1 MKNLKKVL
9 AFVVVFTMMF
19 SFAVSANSFPDVS
32 KDASYAEAVTVLSSL
47 NVMIGDE
54 KGNFNPD
61 KILTR
66 AEATALIMRVKGLAE
81 AADGAKGAT
90 AFSDVAADH
99 WASGSI
105 NLAYQSGVVKGMG
118 DGTFAPESEVL
129 YEQFVK
135 MLVAALGYEPQV
147 ETLGGYPTGY
157 LVVASQ
163 KNITKGATGS
173 AGTPVA
179 RSVAARLLYNA
190 LDVNMMKQTKFVKG
204 EEEYAEAEDKENY
217 TLLNKCLGFDKI
229 EGKIDSVNFAATTDE
244 DAQTTVT
251 FAKGFK
257 FNKLSKDDSADY
269 EATYNVGNT
278 DAANYE
284 KFYVVAYVGED
295 DATGKDTIYAIS
307 PKASKNNTLELD
319 YEDLVS
325 PLTKD
330 GSSYKLK
337 YDDNGTDKTV
347 TLDDASFYY
356 NGVEDAAKAISF
368 LTVGD
373 RPGHVTLVSSEGNT
387 KTFDSAFVIEYGVSY
402 VVKEIDSKY
411 NRITDLANEMTV
423 RFNKDDVTYNFIKN
437 GENVTFADIAVGD
450 VITLADSSDKKVETV
465 YIGGG
470 KVEGTVTEERP
481 SNNDNYFTIDGNE
494 YRVDKAS
501 GEEISVKDSGVF
513 YYNIDNRIVYKDATA
528 GKTGDYAFLYASD
541 IDSALGGTSVE
552 IQYLKADGTWEVS
565 KFASN
570 VTLKYGS
577 KSSSYK
583 ISDAVK
589 DDKVVVNDSAENVK
603 FTDYFNADGSFKAPQ
618 LVEISKNSSGLVNE
632 VAFASTSS
640 ADDKYFYVKS
650 ADGADY
656 TASSQKIGKYYVKND
671 TPVFV
676 VDEKATSNDK
686 YVMITTAAKALKDN
700 EDYAMVRAYDVDS
713 NNYPTALVISKE
725 NVGTEANSHIFVVS
739 AVSTGNNADNQK
751 VARIKGYTEGQF
763 VTFETSED
771 GVKIVDRDGK
781 VVEIKG
787 KDKDGKETITKLDNA
802 NYEAVAENINAGDT
816 VLMSL
821 DAAGAVDN
829 IKVLMAA
836 NNAKDLKTI
845 DAWTEES
852 DAEANAFGFAYKT
865 SSGSKIKLAY
875 NDGKGTYV
883 ADDDFIRLSGKD
895 SYIYKV
901 TFRGSK
907 DSIINVSS
915 FSEIETNNV
924 EKNATSNWVYVRG
937 YDGATIG
944 AVIYEN
950 TNDADLTVKEVK

>member
-81 AADGAKGAT
+81 AAEGAKGAT

-229 EGKIDSVNFAATTDE
+229 EGKIGSVNFAATTDE

-251 FAKGFK
+251 FDKGFK

-325 PLTKD
+325 LTKD

-356 NGVEDAAKAISF
+356 NGVEDATKAISF
-368 LTVGD
+368 LTAGD

-411 NRITDLANEMTV
+411 NRITDLANDNTV

-528 GKTGDYAFLYASD
+528 GKVGDYAFLYTSD
-541 IDSALGGTSVE
+541 TDVSLGSKSIEV
-552 IQYLKADGTWEVS
+552 QYLKADGTWEVS

-577 KSSSYK
+577 KNTSYK
-583 ISDAVK
+583 INDIVK
-589 DDKVVVNDSAENVK
+589 GDRDVQVNDAAEKVK
-603 FTDYFNADGSFKAPQ
+603 FSDYFDAKGALKAPQ

-656 TASSQKIGKYYVKND
+656 TASSQKIGKFYVKND

-686 YVMITTAAKALKDN
+686 YVMITTAAKALKDTQS
-700 EDYAMVRAYDVDS
+700 YATVSAYDVDS
-713 NNYPTALVISKE
+713 NNYPSALVISKE
-725 NVGTEANSHIFVVS
+725 NIGAEADSHIFVVS

-771 GVKIVDRDGK
+771 GVKIVDRA
-781 VVEIKG
+781 
-787 KDKDGKETITKLDNA
+787 DKELFASASYDT
-802 NYEAVAENINAGDT
+802 VASNINAGDT

-836 NNAKDLKTI
+836 DDAKDLKTF
-845 DAWTEES
+845 DAWTEDT

-883 ADDDFIRLSGKD
+883 AADDFIRLSGKD

-907 DSIINVSS
+907 DPIIKVSA

-924 EKNATSNWVYVRG
+924 EENATSNWVYVRG

-950 TNDADLTVKEVK
+950 TNDADLTVKDVK

>member
-251 FAKGFK
+251 FAAGFK
-257 FNKLSKDDSADY
+257 YNKLSKDDSADY
-269 EATYNVGNT
+269 EKTYNVGNT

-325 PLTKD
+325 LTKD

-368 LTVGD
+368 LTAGD

-411 NRITDLANEMTV
+411 NRITDLANDNTV

-481 SNNDNYFTIDGNE
+481 SNGDNYFTIDGNE
-494 YRVDKAS
+494 YRVDKTS
-501 GEEISVKDSGVF
+501 GEEVSVKDSGVF

-528 GKTGDYAFLYASD
+528 GKVGDYAFLYTSD
-541 IDSALGGTSVE
+541 TDVTLGSKSIEV
-552 IQYLKADGTWEVS
+552 QYLKADGTWEVS
-565 KFASN
+565 NLASN

-577 KSSSYK
+577 KNTSYK
-583 ISDAVK
+583 INDIVK
-589 DDKVVVNDSAENVK
+589 GDRDVQVNDAAEKVK
-603 FTDYFNADGSFKAPQ
+603 FSDYFDAKGALKAPQ
-618 LVEISKNSSGLVNE
+618 LVELSKNSSGLINE
-632 VAFASTSS
+632 IAFASTSS

-676 VDEKATSNDK
+676 VDSSATSNDK
-686 YVMITTAAKALKDN
+686 YVMITTAAKALKDTQS
-700 EDYAMVRAYDVDS
+700 YATVRAYDVDS
-713 NNYPTALVISKE
+713 NNYPSALVISKE
-725 NVGTEANSHIFVVS
+725 NIGAEADSHIFVVS

-771 GVKIVDRDGK
+771 GVKIVDRA
-781 VVEIKG
+781 
-787 KDKDGKETITKLDNA
+787 DKELFASASYDT
-802 NYEAVAENINAGDT
+802 VASNINAGDT

-836 NNAKDLKTI
+836 DDAKDLKTF
-845 DAWTEES
+845 DAWTEDT

-883 ADDDFIRLSGKD
+883 AADDFIRLSGKD

-907 DSIINVSS
+907 DPIIKVSA

-924 EKNATSNWVYVRG
+924 EENATSNWVYVRG

-950 TNDADLTVKEVK
+950 TNDADLTVKDVK

>member
-163 KNITKGATGS
+163 KNITKGATGA

-251 FAKGFK
+251 FAAGFK
-257 FNKLSKDDSADY
+257 YNKLSKDDSADY
-269 EATYNVGNT
+269 EKTYNVGNT

-325 PLTKD
+325 LTKD

-356 NGVEDAAKAISF
+356 NGVEDATKAISF
-368 LTVGD
+368 LTAGD

-725 NVGTEANSHIFVVS
+725 NVGTEADSHIFVVS

-781 VVEIKG
+781 VVEK
-787 KDKDGKETITKLDNA
+787 KVVKDGKEIITKLENA

-821 DAAGAVDN
+821 DAAGTVDN

-836 NNAKDLKTI
+836 NNAKDLKTF

-907 DSIINVSS
+907 DPIINVSS

-924 EKNATSNWVYVRG
+924 EENATSNWVYVRG

>member
-325 PLTKD
+325 LTKD

-347 TLDDASFYY
+347 TLEEADFYY
-356 NGVEDAAKAISF
+356 NGVADSNGKAVAFISA
-368 LTVGD
+368 GN

-387 KTFDSAFVIEYGVSY
+387 KTFDSAFVIEYGASY

-411 NRITDLANEMTV
+411 NRITDLANENTV

-450 VITLADSSDKKVETV
+450 VITLADSYDKKVETV

-481 SNNDNYFTIDGNE
+481 SNGDNYFTIDGNE
-494 YRVDKAS
+494 YRVDQNS

-589 DDKVVVNDSAENVK
+589 DDKVIVNDSAENVK

-725 NVGTEANSHIFVVS
+725 NVGTEADSHIFVVS

-781 VVEIKG
+781 VVEK
-787 KDKDGKETITKLDNA
+787 KVVKDGKEIITKLENA

-836 NNAKDLKTI
+836 NNAKDLKTF

-907 DSIINVSS
+907 DPIINVSS

-924 EKNATSNWVYVRG
+924 EENATSNWVYVRG

-950 TNDADLTVKEVK
+950 TNDADLTVKDVK

>member
-229 EGKIDSVNFAATTDE
+229 EGKIGSVNFAATTDE

-319 YEDLVS
+319 YEDLVNFDS
-325 PLTKD
+325 KT
-330 GSSYKLK
+330 GKLK

-347 TLDDASFYY
+347 TLEDASYYY
-356 NGVEDAAKAISF
+356 NGVEDDKAKSF
-368 LTVGD
+368 LTPPYD

-411 NRITDLANEMTV
+411 NRITDLANDNTV

-528 GKTGDYAFLYASD
+528 GKVGDYAFLYTSD
-541 IDSALGGTSVE
+541 TDVSLGSKSIEV
-552 IQYLKADGTWEVS
+552 QYLKADGTWEVS

-577 KSSSYK
+577 KNTSYK
-583 ISDAVK
+583 INDIVK
-589 DDKVVVNDSAENVK
+589 GDRDVQVNDAAEKVK
-603 FTDYFNADGSFKAPQ
+603 FSDYFDAKGALKAPQ

-656 TASSQKIGKYYVKND
+656 TASSQKIGKFYVKND

-676 VDEKATSNDK
+676 VDEKATSN
-686 YVMITTAAKALKDN
+686 VMITTAAKALKDTQS
-700 EDYAMVRAYDVDS
+700 YATVSAYDVDS
-713 NNYPTALVISKE
+713 NNYPSALVISKE
-725 NVGTEANSHIFVVS
+725 NIGAEADSHIFVVS
-739 AVSTGNNADNQK
+739 AVSTSNNADNQK

-771 GVKIVDRDGK
+771 GVTIVDRA
-781 VVEIKG
+781 
-787 KDKDGKETITKLDNA
+787 DKELFASASYDT
-802 NYEAVAENINAGDT
+802 VASNINAGDT

-836 NNAKDLKTI
+836 DDAKDLKTF
-845 DAWTEES
+845 DEWREDTDE
-852 DAEANAFGFAYKT
+852 EANAFGFAYKT

-875 NDGKGTYV
+875 KDNSTGTYV
-883 ADDDFIRLSGKD
+883 AADDFIRLSGKD

-907 DSIINVSS
+907 DPIINVSS

-924 EKNATSNWVYVRG
+924 EKGATSNWVYVRG

-950 TNDADLTVKEVK
+950 TNNADLTVK

>member
-81 AADGAKGAT
+81 AAEGAKGAT

-163 KNITKGATGS
+163 KNITKGATGA

-251 FAKGFK
+251 FAAGFK
-257 FNKLSKDDSADY
+257 YNKLSKDDSADY
-269 EATYNVGNT
+269 EKTYNVGKT

-325 PLTKD
+325 LTKD

-356 NGVEDAAKAISF
+356 NGVEDATKAISF
-368 LTVGD
+368 LTAGD

-501 GEEISVKDSGVF
+501 GEEVSVKDSGVF

-528 GKTGDYAFLYASD
+528 GKVGDYAFLYTSD
-541 IDSALGGTSVE
+541 TDVTLGSKSIE

-577 KSSSYK
+577 KNTSYK
-583 ISDAVK
+583 INDIVK
-589 DDKVVVNDSAENVK
+589 GDRDVQVNDAAEKVK
-603 FTDYFNADGSFKAPQ
+603 FSDYFDAKGALKAPQ

-656 TASSQKIGKYYVKND
+656 TASSQKIGKFYVKND

-686 YVMITTAAKALKDN
+686 YVMITTAAKALKDTQL
-700 EDYAMVRAYDVDS
+700 YATVRAYDVDS
-713 NNYPTALVISKE
+713 NNYPSALVISKE
-725 NVGTEANSHIFVVS
+725 NIGAEADSHIFVVS

-771 GVKIVDRDGK
+771 GVEIVDRA
-781 VVEIKG
+781 
-787 KDKDGKETITKLDNA
+787 DKELFASASYDT
-802 NYEAVAENINAGDT
+802 VASNINAGDT

-836 NNAKDLKTI
+836 DDAKDLKTF
-845 DAWTEES
+845 DAWTEDT

-883 ADDDFIRLSGKD
+883 AADDFIRLSGKD

-907 DSIINVSS
+907 DPIIKVSA

-924 EKNATSNWVYVRG
+924 EENATSNWVYVRG

>member
-229 EGKIDSVNFAATTDE
+229 EGKIGSVNFAATTDE

-251 FAKGFK
+251 FDKGFK

-325 PLTKD
+325 LTKD

-356 NGVEDAAKAISF
+356 NGVEDATKAISF
-368 LTVGD
+368 LTAGD

-411 NRITDLANEMTV
+411 NRITDLANDNTV

-528 GKTGDYAFLYASD
+528 GKVGDYAFLYTSD
-541 IDSALGGTSVE
+541 TDVSLGSKSIEV
-552 IQYLKADGTWEVS
+552 QYLKADGTWEVS

-577 KSSSYK
+577 KNTSYK
-583 ISDAVK
+583 INDIVK
-589 DDKVVVNDSAENVK
+589 GDRDVQVNDAAEKVK
-603 FTDYFNADGSFKAPQ
+603 FSDYFDAKGALKAPQ

-656 TASSQKIGKYYVKND
+656 TASSQKIGKFYVKND

-686 YVMITTAAKALKDN
+686 YVMITTAAKALKDTQS
-700 EDYAMVRAYDVDS
+700 YATVSAYDVDS
-713 NNYPTALVISKE
+713 NNYPSALVISKE
-725 NVGTEANSHIFVVS
+725 NIGAEADSHIFVVS

-771 GVKIVDRDGK
+771 GVTIVDRA
-781 VVEIKG
+781 
-787 KDKDGKETITKLDNA
+787 DKELFASASYDT
-802 NYEAVAENINAGDT
+802 VASNINAGDT

-836 NNAKDLKTI
+836 DDAKDLKTF
-845 DAWTEES
+845 DAWTEDT

-883 ADDDFIRLSGKD
+883 AADDFIRLSGKD

-907 DSIINVSS
+907 DPIIKVSA

-924 EKNATSNWVYVRG
+924 EENATSNWVYVRG

-950 TNDADLTVKEVK
+950 TNDADLTVKDVK

>member
-1 MKNLKKVL
+1 M
-9 AFVVVFTMMF
+9 
-19 SFAVSANSFPDVS
+19 
-32 KDASYAEAVTVLSSL
+32 
-47 NVMIGDE
+47 
-54 KGNFNPD
+54 
-61 KILTR
+61 
-66 AEATALIMRVKGLAE
+66 
-81 AADGAKGAT
+81 
-90 AFSDVAADH
+90 
-99 WASGSI
+99 
-105 NLAYQSGVVKGMG
+105 
-118 DGTFAPESEVL
+118 
-129 YEQFVK
+129 
-135 MLVAALGYEPQV
+135 
-147 ETLGGYPTGY
+147 
-157 LVVASQ
+157 
-163 KNITKGATGS
+163 
-173 AGTPVA
+173 
-179 RSVAARLLYNA
+179 
-190 LDVNMMKQTKFVKG
+190 
-204 EEEYAEAEDKENY
+204 
-217 TLLNKCLGFDKI
+217 
-229 EGKIDSVNFAATTDE
+229 
-244 DAQTTVT
+244 
-251 FAKGFK
+251 
-257 FNKLSKDDSADY
+257 
-269 EATYNVGNT
+269 
-278 DAANYE
+278 
-284 KFYVVAYVGED
+284 
-295 DATGKDTIYAIS
+295 
-307 PKASKNNTLELD
+307 
-319 YEDLVS
+319 
-325 PLTKD
+325 
-330 GSSYKLK
+330 
-337 YDDNGTDKTV
+337 
-347 TLDDASFYY
+347 
-356 NGVEDAAKAISF
+356 EDAAKAISF
-368 LTVGD
+368 LTAGD

-501 GEEISVKDSGVF
+501 GEEVSVKDSGVF

-528 GKTGDYAFLYASD
+528 GKVGDYAFLYTSD
-541 IDSALGGTSVE
+541 TDVTLGSKSIE

-577 KSSSYK
+577 KNTSYK
-583 ISDAVK
+583 INDIVK
-589 DDKVVVNDSAENVK
+589 GDRDVQVNDAAEKVK
-603 FTDYFNADGSFKAPQ
+603 FSDYFDAKGALKAPQ

-656 TASSQKIGKYYVKND
+656 TASSQKIGKFYVKND

-686 YVMITTAAKALKDN
+686 YVMITTAAKALKDTQL
-700 EDYAMVRAYDVDS
+700 YATVRAYDVDS
-713 NNYPTALVISKE
+713 NNYPSALVISKE
-725 NVGTEANSHIFVVS
+725 NIGAEADSHIFVVS

-771 GVKIVDRDGK
+771 GVEIVDRA
-781 VVEIKG
+781 
-787 KDKDGKETITKLDNA
+787 DKELFASASYDT
-802 NYEAVAENINAGDT
+802 VASNINAGDT

-836 NNAKDLKTI
+836 DDAKDLKTF
-845 DAWTEES
+845 DAWTEDT

-883 ADDDFIRLSGKD
+883 AADDFIRLSGKD

-907 DSIINVSS
+907 DPIIKVSA

-924 EKNATSNWVYVRG
+924 EENATSNWVYVRG

>member
-251 FAKGFK
+251 FAAGFK
-257 FNKLSKDDSADY
+257 YNKLSKDDSADY
-269 EATYNVGNT
+269 EKTYNVGKT

-325 PLTKD
+325 LTKD

-356 NGVEDAAKAISF
+356 NGVEDATKAISF
-368 LTVGD
+368 LTAGD

-411 NRITDLANEMTV
+411 NRITDLANDNTV

-494 YRVDKAS
+494 YRVDKTS
-501 GEEISVKDSGVF
+501 GEEVSVKDSGVF

-528 GKTGDYAFLYASD
+528 GKVGDYAFLYTSD
-541 IDSALGGTSVE
+541 TDVTLGSKSIEV
-552 IQYLKADGTWEVS
+552 QYLKADGTWEVS

-577 KSSSYK
+577 KNTSYK
-583 ISDAVK
+583 INDIVK
-589 DDKVVVNDSAENVK
+589 GDRDVQVNDAAEKVK
-603 FTDYFNADGSFKAPQ
+603 FSDYFDAKGALKAPQ

-656 TASSQKIGKYYVKND
+656 TASSQKIGKFYVKND

-686 YVMITTAAKALKDN
+686 YVMITTAAKALKDTQS
-700 EDYAMVRAYDVDS
+700 YATVRAYDVDS
-713 NNYPTALVISKE
+713 NNYPSALVISKE
-725 NVGTEANSHIFVVS
+725 NIGAEADSHIFVVS

-771 GVKIVDRDGK
+771 GVMIVDRA
-781 VVEIKG
+781 
-787 KDKDGKETITKLDNA
+787 DKELFASASYDT
-802 NYEAVAENINAGDT
+802 VASNINAGDT

-836 NNAKDLKTI
+836 DDAKDLKTF
-845 DAWTEES
+845 DAWTEDT

-883 ADDDFIRLSGKD
+883 AADDFIRLSGKD

-907 DSIINVSS
+907 DPIIKVSA

-924 EKNATSNWVYVRG
+924 EENATSNWVYVRG

>member
-251 FAKGFK
+251 FAAGFK
-257 FNKLSKDDSADY
+257 YNKLSKDDSADY
-269 EATYNVGNT
+269 EKTYNVGKT

-325 PLTKD
+325 LTKD

-356 NGVEDAAKAISF
+356 NGVEDATKAISF
-368 LTVGD
+368 LTAGD

-411 NRITDLANEMTV
+411 NRITDLANDNTV

-494 YRVDKAS
+494 YRVDKTS
-501 GEEISVKDSGVF
+501 GEEVSVKDSGVF

-528 GKTGDYAFLYASD
+528 GKVGDYAFLYTSD
-541 IDSALGGTSVE
+541 TDVTLGSKSIEV
-552 IQYLKADGTWEVS
+552 QYLKADGTWEVS
-565 KFASN
+565 NLASN

-577 KSSSYK
+577 KNTSYK
-583 ISDAVK
+583 INDIVK
-589 DDKVVVNDSAENVK
+589 GDRDVQVNDAAEKVK
-603 FTDYFNADGSFKAPQ
+603 FSDYFDAKGALKAPQ
-618 LVEISKNSSGLVNE
+618 LVELSKNSSGLINE
-632 VAFASTSS
+632 IAFASTSS

-676 VDEKATSNDK
+676 VDSSATSNDK
-686 YVMITTAAKALKDN
+686 YVMITTAAKALKDTQS
-700 EDYAMVRAYDVDS
+700 YATVRAYDVDS
-713 NNYPTALVISKE
+713 NNYPSALVISKE
-725 NVGTEANSHIFVVS
+725 NIGAEADSHIFVVS

-771 GVKIVDRDGK
+771 GVKIVDRA
-781 VVEIKG
+781 
-787 KDKDGKETITKLDNA
+787 DKELFASASYDT
-802 NYEAVAENINAGDT
+802 VASNINAGDT

-836 NNAKDLKTI
+836 DDAKDLKTF
-845 DAWTEES
+845 DAWTEDT

-883 ADDDFIRLSGKD
+883 AADDFIRLSGKD

-907 DSIINVSS
+907 DPIIKVSA

-924 EKNATSNWVYVRG
+924 EENATSNWVYVRG
-937 YDGATIG
+937 YDGATVG

>member
-325 PLTKD
+325 LTKD

-347 TLDDASFYY
+347 TLEEADFYY
-356 NGVEDAAKAISF
+356 NGVADSNGKAVAFISA
-368 LTVGD
+368 GN

-387 KTFDSAFVIEYGVSY
+387 KTFDSAFVIEYGASY

-411 NRITDLANEMTV
+411 NRITDLANENTV

-450 VITLADSSDKKVETV
+450 VITLADSYDKKVETV

-481 SNNDNYFTIDGNE
+481 SNGDNYFTIDGNE
-494 YRVDKAS
+494 YRVDQNS

-725 NVGTEANSHIFVVS
+725 NVGTEADSHIFVVS

-781 VVEIKG
+781 VVEK
-787 KDKDGKETITKLDNA
+787 KVVKDGKEIITKLENA

-836 NNAKDLKTI
+836 NNAKDLKTF

-907 DSIINVSS
+907 DPIINVSS

-924 EKNATSNWVYVRG
+924 EENATSNWVYVRG

-950 TNDADLTVKEVK
+950 TNDADLTVKDVK

>member
-105 NLAYQSGVVKGMG
+105 NLAYQSGVVAGMG

-163 KNITKGATGS
+163 KNITKGATGA

-229 EGKIDSVNFAATTDE
+229 EGKIESVNFAATTDE

-251 FAKGFK
+251 FADGFK

-269 EATYNVGNT
+269 EKTYNVGDT
-278 DAANYE
+278 DAASYE

-325 PLTKD
+325 FDEAT
-330 GSSYKLK
+330 GKLK

-347 TLDDASFYY
+347 TLDDASYYY
-356 NGVEDAAKAISF
+356 NGVEDEANAVKFIKDG
-368 LTVGD
+368 TK
-373 RPGHVTLVSSEGNT
+373 PGHITLVSSEGNT

-402 VVKEIDSKY
+402 VVKEVDSKY
-411 NRITDLANEMTV
+411 DRITDLANEMTV
-423 RFNKDDVTYNFIKN
+423 RFNKDDVTYNFIKD

-450 VITLADSSDKKVETV
+450 VITIAKSSDGKIENV

-481 SNNDNYFTIDGNE
+481 NNDDNYFTIDGNE
-494 YRVDKAS
+494 YRVDKNS
-501 GEEISVKDSGVF
+501 GETVKVKDSGVF
-513 YYNIDNRIVYKDATA
+513 YYNVDNRIVYKDATA
-528 GKTGDYAFLYASD
+528 GKTGDYAFIYKSD
-541 IDSALGGTSVE
+541 IDDSLGGTSIEV
-552 IQYLKADGTWEVS
+552 QYLKADGTWEVS
-565 KFASN
+565 KLASN
-570 VTLKYGS
+570 VTIKQGS
-577 KSSSYK
+577 NSTSYK
-583 ISDAVK
+583 VNKLDK
-589 DDKVVVNDSAENVK
+589 DGNIDITYDGKEEVRFDKFFSK
-603 FTDYFNADGSFKAPQ
+603 DGKIIAPQ
-618 LVEISKNSSGLVNE
+618 LVELSKNSSGLINE
-632 VAFASTSS
+632 IAFAGS
-640 ADDKYFYVKS
+640 DDKYFYSKS
-650 ADGADY
+650 ADGSTFNA
-656 TASSQKIGKYYVKND
+656 TNNKIGKYYVND
-671 TPVFV
+671 DTLVFV
-676 VDEKATSNDK
+676 VDSSADSNDK
-686 YVMITTAAKALKDN
+686 YVKISTAAKALKD
-700 EDYAMVRAYDVDS
+700 DQTYATVTAFDMDN
-713 NNYPTALVISKE
+713 NNYPTALVVSKE
-725 NVGTEANSHIFVVS
+725 NVGADANTHIFVVS
-739 AVSTGNNADNQK
+739 AVSTTNNADNQK
-751 VARIKGYTEGQF
+751 VARIKGYTEGQL
-763 VTFETSED
+763 VTLETSED
-771 GVKIVDRDGK
+771 GVNIVDRAGDAVANG
-781 VVEIKG
+781 
-787 KDKDGKETITKLDNA
+787 A
-802 NYEAVAENINAGDT
+802 NYETVSKALNAGDT
-816 VLMSL
+816 IIVGL
-821 DAAGAVDN
+821 DSSGAVEDV
-829 IKVLMAA
+829 KVLMTAA
-836 NNAKDLKTI
+836 EAKATSSFDN
-845 DAWTEES
+845 WTDEIEEP
-852 DAEANAFGFAYKT
+852 DTEANAFGFAYKT
-865 SSGSKIKLAY
+865 SSGSRIKLAY
-875 NDGKGTYV
+875 KEGSDMV
-883 ADDDFIRLSGKD
+883 AADEFIKVGGNN

-901 TFRGSK
+901 TFRGTK
-907 DSIINVSS
+907 DPIIKVSS
-915 FSEIETNNV
+915 FSEIDANV
-924 EKNATSNWVYVRG
+924 TEKDATSNWIYARG
-937 YDGATIG
+937 YDGETIG
-944 AVIYEN
+944 AVIYEI
-950 TNDADLTVKEVK
+950 TNGEAFDVTEIK

>member
-163 KNITKGATGS
+163 KNITKGATGA

-251 FAKGFK
+251 FAAGFK
-257 FNKLSKDDSADY
+257 YNKLSKDDSADY
-269 EATYNVGNT
+269 EKTYNVGNT

-325 PLTKD
+325 LTKD

-356 NGVEDAAKAISF
+356 NGVEDATKAISF
-368 LTVGD
+368 LTAGD

-387 KTFDSAFVIEYGVSY
+387 KTFDSAFVIEYGLSY

-501 GEEISVKDSGVF
+501 GEEVSVKDSGVF

-528 GKTGDYAFLYASD
+528 GKVGDYAFLYTSD
-541 IDSALGGTSVE
+541 TDVTLGSKSIEV
-552 IQYLKADGTWEVS
+552 QYLKADGTWEVS

-577 KSSSYK
+577 KNTSYK
-583 ISDAVK
+583 INDIVK
-589 DDKVVVNDSAENVK
+589 GDRDVQVNDAAEKVK
-603 FTDYFNADGSFKAPQ
+603 FSDYFDAKGALKAPQ

-656 TASSQKIGKYYVKND
+656 TASSQKIGKFYVKND

-686 YVMITTAAKALKDN
+686 YVMITTAAKALKDTQS
-700 EDYAMVRAYDVDS
+700 YATVSAYDVDS
-713 NNYPTALVISKE
+713 NNYPSALVISKE
-725 NVGTEANSHIFVVS
+725 NIGAEADSHIFVVS

-771 GVKIVDRDGK
+771 GVKIVDRA
-781 VVEIKG
+781 
-787 KDKDGKETITKLDNA
+787 DKELFASASYDT
-802 NYEAVAENINAGDT
+802 VASNINAGDT

-836 NNAKDLKTI
+836 DDAKDLKTF
-845 DAWTEES
+845 DAWTEDT

-883 ADDDFIRLSGKD
+883 AADDFIRLSGKD

-907 DSIINVSS
+907 DPIIKVSA

-924 EKNATSNWVYVRG
+924 EENATSNWVYVRG

-950 TNDADLTVKEVK
+950 TNDADLTVKDVK

>member
-61 KILTR
+61 KIMTR
-66 AEATALIMRVKGLAE
+66 AEATALIIRVKGLAE

-99 WASGSI
+99 WAFGSI

-118 DGTFAPESEVL
+118 DGTFAPDSEVL

-325 PLTKD
+325 LTKD

-368 LTVGD
+368 LTAGD

-836 NNAKDLKTI
+836 NNAKDLKTF

-907 DSIINVSS
+907 DPIINVSS

-924 EKNATSNWVYVRG
+924 EENATSNWVYVRG

>member
-66 AEATALIMRVKGLAE
+66 AEATALIMRVKGLAS

-105 NLAYQSGVVKGMG
+105 NLAYQSGVVVGMG

-147 ETLGGYPTGY
+147 STLGGYPTGY
-157 LVVASQ
+157 LVIASQ

-179 RSVAARLLYNA
+179 RSIAARLLYNA

-204 EEEYAEAEDKENY
+204 EEEYEEAKDSENY
-217 TLLNKCLGFDKI
+217 TLLNKCLRFDKI

-251 FAKGFK
+251 FAPGFK
-257 FNKLSKDDSADY
+257 FNKLSKDESADY
-269 EATYNVGNT
+269 EKTYNVGNT

-295 DATGKDTIYAIS
+295 EVTGKDTIYAIS

-325 PLTKD
+325 FVKD
-330 GSSYKLK
+330 GSAYKLK

-356 NGVEDAAKAISF
+356 NGVEDATKAISF
-368 LTVGD
+368 LTAGD

-387 KTFDSAFVIEYGVSY
+387 KTFDSAFVIEYGLSY

-481 SNNDNYFTIDGNE
+481 SNGDNYYTIDGNE
-494 YRVDKAS
+494 YRVDKNS
-501 GEEISVKDSGVF
+501 GEDISVKDSGVF

-528 GKTGDYAFLYASD
+528 GKVGDYAFLYASD
-541 IDSALGGTSVE
+541 IDDSLGGTSVE
-552 IQYLKADGTWEVS
+552 LQYMKADGTWEVS

-570 VTLKYGS
+570 VTFKYGN

-583 ISDAVK
+583 INKLDSSGKLDINDAT
-589 DDKVVVNDSAENVK
+589 ENVK
-603 FTDYFNADGSFKAPQ
+603 FTDYFGLDGKVKAPQ
-618 LVEISKNSSGLVNE
+618 LVELSKNSSGLINE
-632 VAFASTSS
+632 IAFASTSS
-640 ADDKYFYVKS
+640 ADDKYFYVRS
-650 ADGADY
+650 ADGSDY
-656 TASSQKIGKYYVKND
+656 TASSQKIGKFYVNND

-676 VDEKATSNDK
+676 VDSSATSNDK
-686 YVMITTAAKALKDN
+686 YVMITTAAKALKDTQS
-700 EDYAMVRAYDVDS
+700 YAMVRAYDVDS
-713 NNYPTALVISKE
+713 NNYPSALVISKE
-725 NVGTEANSHIFVVS
+725 NIGAEADSHIFVVS

-763 VTFETSED
+763 VSFETSED
-771 GVKIVDRDGK
+771 GVKIVDRA
-781 VVEIKG
+781 
-787 KDKDGKETITKLDNA
+787 DKELFASASYDT
-802 NYEAVAENINAGDT
+802 VASNINAGDT

-836 NNAKDLKTI
+836 DDAKKLNTF
-845 DAWTEES
+845 DAWTE
-852 DAEANAFGFAYKT
+852 DADEEANAFGFAYKT

-875 NDGKGTYV
+875 NDGSGTYV
-883 ADDDFIRLSGKD
+883 AAEDFIRLGGNST
-895 SYIYKV
+895 YMYKV

-907 DSIINVSS
+907 DPIINVSS

-924 EKNATSNWVYVRG
+924 EENATSNWVYVRG
-937 YDGATIG
+937 YDGSTVG
-944 AVIYEN
+944 AVIYES
-950 TNDADLTVKEVK
+950 TNDAELTVK

>member
-81 AADGAKGAT
+81 AANGAKGAT
-90 AFSDVAADH
+90 AVSDVAADH

-251 FAKGFK
+251 FAAGFK
-257 FNKLSKDDSADY
+257 YNKLSKDDSADY
-269 EATYNVGNT
+269 EKTYNVGNT

-325 PLTKD
+325 LTKD

-356 NGVEDAAKAISF
+356 NGVEDATKAISF
-368 LTVGD
+368 LTAGD

-501 GEEISVKDSGVF
+501 GEEVSVKDSGVF

-528 GKTGDYAFLYASD
+528 GKVGDYAFLYTSD
-541 IDSALGGTSVE
+541 TDVTLGSKSIEV
-552 IQYLKADGTWEVS
+552 QYLKADGTWEVS

-577 KSSSYK
+577 KNTSYK
-583 ISDAVK
+583 INDIVK
-589 DDKVVVNDSAENVK
+589 GDRDVQVNDAAEKVK
-603 FTDYFNADGSFKAPQ
+603 FSDYFDAKGALKAPQ

-656 TASSQKIGKYYVKND
+656 TASSQKIGKFYVKND

-686 YVMITTAAKALKDN
+686 YVMITTAAKALKDTQS
-700 EDYAMVRAYDVDS
+700 YATVSAYDVDS
-713 NNYPTALVISKE
+713 NNYPSALVISKE
-725 NVGTEANSHIFVVS
+725 NIGAEADSHIFVVS

-771 GVKIVDRDGK
+771 GVKIVDRA
-781 VVEIKG
+781 
-787 KDKDGKETITKLDNA
+787 DKELFASASYDT
-802 NYEAVAENINAGDT
+802 VASNINAGDT

-836 NNAKDLKTI
+836 DDAKDLKTF
-845 DAWTEES
+845 DAWTEDT

-883 ADDDFIRLSGKD
+883 AADDFIRLSGKD

-907 DSIINVSS
+907 DPIIKVSA

-924 EKNATSNWVYVRG
+924 EENATSNWVYVRG

-950 TNDADLTVKEVK
+950 TNDADLTVKDVK

>member
-81 AADGAKGAT
+81 AAEGAKGAT

-251 FAKGFK
+251 FAAGFK
-257 FNKLSKDDSADY
+257 YNKLSKDDSADY
-269 EATYNVGNT
+269 EKTYNVGNT

-325 PLTKD
+325 LTKD

-356 NGVEDAAKAISF
+356 NGVEDATKAISF
-368 LTVGD
+368 LTAGD

-501 GEEISVKDSGVF
+501 GEEVSVKDSGVF

-528 GKTGDYAFLYASD
+528 GKVGDYAFLYTSD
-541 IDSALGGTSVE
+541 TDVTLGSKSIE

-577 KSSSYK
+577 KNTSYK
-583 ISDAVK
+583 INDIVK
-589 DDKVVVNDSAENVK
+589 GDRDVQVNDAAEKVK
-603 FTDYFNADGSFKAPQ
+603 FSDYFDAKGALKAPQ

-656 TASSQKIGKYYVKND
+656 TASSQKIGKFYVKND

-686 YVMITTAAKALKDN
+686 YVMITTAAKALKDTQS
-700 EDYAMVRAYDVDS
+700 YATVSAYDVDS
-713 NNYPTALVISKE
+713 NNYPSALVISKE
-725 NVGTEANSHIFVVS
+725 NIGAEADSHIFVVS

-771 GVKIVDRDGK
+771 GVKIVDRA
-781 VVEIKG
+781 
-787 KDKDGKETITKLDNA
+787 DKELFASASYDT
-802 NYEAVAENINAGDT
+802 VASNINAGDT

-836 NNAKDLKTI
+836 DDAKDLKTF
-845 DAWTEES
+845 DAWTEDT

-883 ADDDFIRLSGKD
+883 AADDFIRLSGKD

-907 DSIINVSS
+907 DPIIKVSA

-924 EKNATSNWVYVRG
+924 EENATSNWVYVRG

-950 TNDADLTVKEVK
+950 TNDADLTVKDVK

>member
-1 MKNLKKVL
+1 M
-9 AFVVVFTMMF
+9 
-19 SFAVSANSFPDVS
+19 
-32 KDASYAEAVTVLSSL
+32 
-47 NVMIGDE
+47 
-54 KGNFNPD
+54 
-61 KILTR
+61 
-66 AEATALIMRVKGLAE
+66 
-81 AADGAKGAT
+81 
-90 AFSDVAADH
+90 
-99 WASGSI
+99 
-105 NLAYQSGVVKGMG
+105 
-118 DGTFAPESEVL
+118 
-129 YEQFVK
+129 
-135 MLVAALGYEPQV
+135 
-147 ETLGGYPTGY
+147 
-157 LVVASQ
+157 
-163 KNITKGATGS
+163 
-173 AGTPVA
+173 
-179 RSVAARLLYNA
+179 
-190 LDVNMMKQTKFVKG
+190 
-204 EEEYAEAEDKENY
+204 
-217 TLLNKCLGFDKI
+217 
-229 EGKIDSVNFAATTDE
+229 
-244 DAQTTVT
+244 
-251 FAKGFK
+251 
-257 FNKLSKDDSADY
+257 
-269 EATYNVGNT
+269 
-278 DAANYE
+278 
-284 KFYVVAYVGED
+284 ED
-295 DATGKDTIYAIS
+295 DT
-307 PKASKNNTLELD
+307 
-319 YEDLVS
+319 
-325 PLTKD
+325 
-330 GSSYKLK
+330 
-337 YDDNGTDKTV
+337 
-347 TLDDASFYY
+347 
-356 NGVEDAAKAISF
+356 KAISF
-368 LTVGD
+368 LTAGD

-494 YRVDKAS
+494 YRVDKNS

-528 GKTGDYAFLYASD
+528 GKVGDYAFLYASD
-541 IDSALGGTSVE
+541 IDDSLGGTSVE
-552 IQYLKADGTWEVS
+552 LQYMKADGTWEVS

-570 VTLKYGS
+570 VTFKYGN

-583 ISDAVK
+583 INKLDSSGKLDINDAT
-589 DDKVVVNDSAENVK
+589 ENVK
-603 FTDYFNADGSFKAPQ
+603 FTEYFGLDGKVKAPQ
-618 LVEISKNSSGLVNE
+618 LVELSKNSSGLINE
-632 VAFASTSS
+632 IAFASTSS

-650 ADGADY
+650 ADGSDY
-656 TASSQKIGKYYVKND
+656 TASSQKIGKFYVNND

-676 VDEKATSNDK
+676 VDSSATSNDK
-686 YVMITTAAKALKDN
+686 YVMITTAAKALKDTQS
-700 EDYAMVRAYDVDS
+700 YAMVRAYDVDS
-713 NNYPTALVISKE
+713 NNYPSALVISKE
-725 NVGTEANSHIFVVS
+725 NIGAEADSHIFVVS

-771 GVKIVDRDGK
+771 GVKIVDRA
-781 VVEIKG
+781 
-787 KDKDGKETITKLDNA
+787 DKELFASASYDT
-802 NYEAVAENINAGDT
+802 VASNINAGDT

-836 NNAKDLKTI
+836 DDAKDLKTF
-845 DAWTEES
+845 DAWTE
-852 DAEANAFGFAYKT
+852 DADEEANAFGFAYKT

-895 SYIYKV
+895 SFIYKV

-907 DSIINVSS
+907 DPIINVSA

-924 EKNATSNWVYVRG
+924 EENATSNWVYVRG

>member
-251 FAKGFK
+251 FAAGFK
-257 FNKLSKDDSADY
+257 YNKLSKDDSADY
-269 EATYNVGNT
+269 EKTYNVGKT

-325 PLTKD
+325 LTKD

-356 NGVEDAAKAISF
+356 NGVEDATKAISF
-368 LTVGD
+368 LTAGD

-501 GEEISVKDSGVF
+501 GEEVSVKDSGVF

-528 GKTGDYAFLYASD
+528 GKVGDYAFLYTSD
-541 IDSALGGTSVE
+541 TDVTLGSKSIEV
-552 IQYLKADGTWEVS
+552 QYLKADGTWEVS

-577 KSSSYK
+577 KNTSYK
-583 ISDAVK
+583 INDIVK
-589 DDKVVVNDSAENVK
+589 GDRDVQVNDAAEKVK
-603 FTDYFNADGSFKAPQ
+603 FSDYFDAKGALKAPQ

-656 TASSQKIGKYYVKND
+656 TASSQKIGKFYVKND

-686 YVMITTAAKALKDN
+686 YVMITTAAKALKDTQS
-700 EDYAMVRAYDVDS
+700 YATVSAYDVDS
-713 NNYPTALVISKE
+713 NNYPSALVISKE
-725 NVGTEANSHIFVVS
+725 NIGAEADSHIFVVS

-771 GVKIVDRDGK
+771 GVKIVDRA
-781 VVEIKG
+781 
-787 KDKDGKETITKLDNA
+787 DKELFASASYDT
-802 NYEAVAENINAGDT
+802 VASNINAGDT

-836 NNAKDLKTI
+836 DDAKDLKTF
-845 DAWTEES
+845 DAWTEDT

-883 ADDDFIRLSGKD
+883 AADDFIRLSGKD

-907 DSIINVSS
+907 DPIIKVSA

-924 EKNATSNWVYVRG
+924 EENATSNWVYVRG

-950 TNDADLTVKEVK
+950 TNDADLTVKDVK

>member
-251 FAKGFK
+251 FAAGFK
-257 FNKLSKDDSADY
+257 YNKLSKDDSADY
-269 EATYNVGNT
+269 EKTYNVGKT

-325 PLTKD
+325 LTKD

-356 NGVEDAAKAISF
+356 NGVEDATKAISF
-368 LTVGD
+368 LTAGD

-411 NRITDLANEMTV
+411 NRITDLANDNTV

-494 YRVDKAS
+494 YRVDKTS
-501 GEEISVKDSGVF
+501 GEEVSVKDSGVF

-528 GKTGDYAFLYASD
+528 GKVGDYAFLYTSD
-541 IDSALGGTSVE
+541 TDVTLGSKSIEV
-552 IQYLKADGTWEVS
+552 QYLKADGTWEVS

-577 KSSSYK
+577 KNTSYK
-583 ISDAVK
+583 INDIVK
-589 DDKVVVNDSAENVK
+589 GDRDVQVNDAAEKVK
-603 FTDYFNADGSFKAPQ
+603 FSDYFDAKGALKAPQ

-656 TASSQKIGKYYVKND
+656 TASSQKIGKFYVKND

-686 YVMITTAAKALKDN
+686 YVMITTAAKALKDTQS
-700 EDYAMVRAYDVDS
+700 YATVSAYDVDS
-713 NNYPTALVISKE
+713 NNYPSALVISKE
-725 NVGTEANSHIFVVS
+725 NIGAEADSHIFVVS

-771 GVKIVDRDGK
+771 GVKIVDRA
-781 VVEIKG
+781 
-787 KDKDGKETITKLDNA
+787 DKELFASASYDT
-802 NYEAVAENINAGDT
+802 VASNINAGDT

-836 NNAKDLKTI
+836 DDAKDLKTF
-845 DAWTEES
+845 DAWTEDT

-883 ADDDFIRLSGKD
+883 AADDFIRLSGKD

-907 DSIINVSS
+907 DPIIKVSA

-924 EKNATSNWVYVRG
+924 EENATSNWVYVRG

-950 TNDADLTVKEVK
+950 TNDADLTVKDVK

>member
-251 FAKGFK
+251 FAAGFK
-257 FNKLSKDDSADY
+257 YNKLSKDDSADY
-269 EATYNVGNT
+269 EKTYNVGKT

-325 PLTKD
+325 LTKD

-356 NGVEDAAKAISF
+356 NGVEDATKAISF
-368 LTVGD
+368 LTAGD

-411 NRITDLANEMTV
+411 NRITDLANDNTV

-494 YRVDKAS
+494 YRVDKTS
-501 GEEISVKDSGVF
+501 GEEVSVKDSGVF

-528 GKTGDYAFLYASD
+528 GKVGDYAFLYTSD
-541 IDSALGGTSVE
+541 TDVTLGSKSIEV
-552 IQYLKADGTWEVS
+552 QYLKADGTWEVS
-565 KFASN
+565 NLASN

-577 KSSSYK
+577 KNTSYK
-583 ISDAVK
+583 INDIVK
-589 DDKVVVNDSAENVK
+589 GDRDVQVNDAAEKVK
-603 FTDYFNADGSFKAPQ
+603 FSDYFDAKGALKAPQ
-618 LVEISKNSSGLVNE
+618 LVELSKNSSGLINE
-632 VAFASTSS
+632 IAFASTSS

-676 VDEKATSNDK
+676 VDSSATSNDK
-686 YVMITTAAKALKDN
+686 YVMITTAAKALKDTQS
-700 EDYAMVRAYDVDS
+700 YATVRAYDVDS
-713 NNYPTALVISKE
+713 NNYPSALVISKE
-725 NVGTEANSHIFVVS
+725 NIGAEADSHIFVVS

-771 GVKIVDRDGK
+771 GVKIVDRA
-781 VVEIKG
+781 
-787 KDKDGKETITKLDNA
+787 DKELFASASYDT
-802 NYEAVAENINAGDT
+802 VASNINAGDT

-836 NNAKDLKTI
+836 DDAKDLKTF
-845 DAWTEES
+845 DAWTEDT

-883 ADDDFIRLSGKD
+883 AADDFIRLSGKD

-907 DSIINVSS
+907 DPIIKVSA

-924 EKNATSNWVYVRG
+924 EENATSNWVYVRG

>member
-163 KNITKGATGS
+163 KNITKGATGA

-251 FAKGFK
+251 FAAGFK
-257 FNKLSKDDSADY
+257 YNKLSKDDSADY
-269 EATYNVGNT
+269 EKTYNVGNT

-325 PLTKD
+325 LTKD

-337 YDDNGTDKTV
+337 YDDTGTDTTV

-356 NGVEDAAKAISF
+356 NGVEDATKAISF
-368 LTVGD
+368 LTAGD

-387 KTFDSAFVIEYGVSY
+387 KTFDSAFVIEYGLSY

-501 GEEISVKDSGVF
+501 GEEVSVKDSGVF

-528 GKTGDYAFLYASD
+528 GKVGDYAFLYTSD
-541 IDSALGGTSVE
+541 TDVTLGSKSIE

-577 KSSSYK
+577 KNTSYK
-583 ISDAVK
+583 INDIVK
-589 DDKVVVNDSAENVK
+589 GDRDVQVNDAAEKVK
-603 FTDYFNADGSFKAPQ
+603 FSDYFDAKGALKAPQ

-656 TASSQKIGKYYVKND
+656 TASSQKIGKFYVKND

-686 YVMITTAAKALKDN
+686 YVMITTAAKALKDTQL
-700 EDYAMVRAYDVDS
+700 YATVRAYDVDS
-713 NNYPTALVISKE
+713 NNYPSALVISKE
-725 NVGTEANSHIFVVS
+725 NIGAEADSHIFVVS

-771 GVKIVDRDGK
+771 GVEIVDRA
-781 VVEIKG
+781 
-787 KDKDGKETITKLDNA
+787 DKELFASASYDT
-802 NYEAVAENINAGDT
+802 VASNINAGDT

-836 NNAKDLKTI
+836 DDAKDLKTF
-845 DAWTEES
+845 DAWTEDT

-883 ADDDFIRLSGKD
+883 AADDFIRLSGKD

-907 DSIINVSS
+907 DPIIKVSA

-924 EKNATSNWVYVRG
+924 EENATSNWVYVRG

-950 TNDADLTVKEVK
+950 TNDADLTVKDVK

>member
-81 AADGAKGAT
+81 AAEGAKGAT

-163 KNITKGATGS
+163 KNITKGATGA

-269 EATYNVGNT
+269 ETTYNVGNT

-325 PLTKD
+325 LTKD

-368 LTVGD
+368 LTAGD

-411 NRITDLANEMTV
+411 NRITDLANENTV

-494 YRVDKAS
+494 YRVDKTS
-501 GEEISVKDSGVF
+501 GEEVSVKDSGVF

-528 GKTGDYAFLYASD
+528 GKVGDYAFLYTSD
-541 IDSALGGTSVE
+541 TDVTLGSKSIEV
-552 IQYLKADGTWEVS
+552 QYLKADGTWEVS
-565 KFASN
+565 NLASN

-577 KSSSYK
+577 KNTSYK
-583 ISDAVK
+583 INDIVK
-589 DDKVVVNDSAENVK
+589 GDRDVQVNDAAEKVK
-603 FTDYFNADGSFKAPQ
+603 FSDYFDAKGALKAPQ
-618 LVEISKNSSGLVNE
+618 LVELSKNSSGLINE
-632 VAFASTSS
+632 IAFASTSS

-676 VDEKATSNDK
+676 VDSSATSNDK
-686 YVMITTAAKALKDN
+686 YVMITTAAKALKDTQS
-700 EDYAMVRAYDVDS
+700 YATVRAYDVDS
-713 NNYPTALVISKE
+713 NNYPSALVISKE
-725 NVGTEANSHIFVVS
+725 NIGAEADSHIFVVS

-771 GVKIVDRDGK
+771 GVKIVDRA
-781 VVEIKG
+781 
-787 KDKDGKETITKLDNA
+787 DKELFASASYDT
-802 NYEAVAENINAGDT
+802 VASNINAGDT

-836 NNAKDLKTI
+836 DDAKDLKTF
-845 DAWTEES
+845 DAWTEDT

-883 ADDDFIRLSGKD
+883 AADDFIRLSGKD

-907 DSIINVSS
+907 DPIIKVSA

-924 EKNATSNWVYVRG
+924 EENATSNWVYVRG

-950 TNDADLTVKEVK
+950 TNDADLTVKDVK

>member
-61 KILTR
+61 KIMTR

-157 LVVASQ
+157 LAVASQ
-163 KNITKGATGS
+163 KNITKGATGA

-251 FAKGFK
+251 FAAGFK
-257 FNKLSKDDSADY
+257 YNKLSKDDSADY
-269 EATYNVGNT
+269 EKTYNVGNT

-325 PLTKD
+325 LTKD

-368 LTVGD
+368 LTAGD

-450 VITLADSSDKKVETV
+450 VITLADSSDKKVEKV

-501 GEEISVKDSGVF
+501 GEEVSVKDSGVF

-528 GKTGDYAFLYASD
+528 GKVGDYAFLYTSD
-541 IDSALGGTSVE
+541 TDVTLGSKSIEV
-552 IQYLKADGTWEVS
+552 QYLKADGTWEVS

-577 KSSSYK
+577 KNTSYK
-583 ISDAVK
+583 INDIVK
-589 DDKVVVNDSAENVK
+589 GDRDVQVNDAAEKVK
-603 FTDYFNADGSFKAPQ
+603 FSDYFDAKGALKAPQ

-656 TASSQKIGKYYVKND
+656 TASSQKIGKFYVKND

-686 YVMITTAAKALKDN
+686 YVMITTAAKALKDTQL
-700 EDYAMVRAYDVDS
+700 YATVRAYDVDS
-713 NNYPTALVISKE
+713 NNYPSALVISKE
-725 NVGTEANSHIFVVS
+725 NIGAEADSHIFVVS

-771 GVKIVDRDGK
+771 GVMIVDRA
-781 VVEIKG
+781 
-787 KDKDGKETITKLDNA
+787 DKELFASASYET
-802 NYEAVAENINAGDT
+802 VASNINAGDT

-836 NNAKDLKTI
+836 DDAKDLKTF
-845 DAWTEES
+845 DAWTEDT

-883 ADDDFIRLSGKD
+883 AADDFIRLSGKD

-907 DSIINVSS
+907 DPIIKVSA

-924 EKNATSNWVYVRG
+924 EENATSNWVYVRG

>member
-81 AADGAKGAT
+81 AAEGAKGAT

-251 FAKGFK
+251 FAAGFK
-257 FNKLSKDDSADY
+257 YNKLSKDDSADY
-269 EATYNVGNT
+269 EKTYNVGKT

-325 PLTKD
+325 LTKD

-356 NGVEDAAKAISF
+356 NGVEDATKAISF
-368 LTVGD
+368 LTAGD

-501 GEEISVKDSGVF
+501 GEEVSVKDSGVF

-528 GKTGDYAFLYASD
+528 GKVGDYAFLYTSD
-541 IDSALGGTSVE
+541 TDVTLGSKSIEV
-552 IQYLKADGTWEVS
+552 QYLKADGTWEVS

-577 KSSSYK
+577 KNTSYK
-583 ISDAVK
+583 INDIVK
-589 DDKVVVNDSAENVK
+589 GDRDVQVNDAAEKVK
-603 FTDYFNADGSFKAPQ
+603 FSDYFDAKGALKAPQ

-656 TASSQKIGKYYVKND
+656 TASSQKIGKFYVKND

-686 YVMITTAAKALKDN
+686 YVMITTAAKALKDTQS
-700 EDYAMVRAYDVDS
+700 YATVSAYDVDS
-713 NNYPTALVISKE
+713 NNYPSALVISKE
-725 NVGTEANSHIFVVS
+725 NIGAEADSHIFVVS

-771 GVKIVDRDGK
+771 GVKIVDRA
-781 VVEIKG
+781 
-787 KDKDGKETITKLDNA
+787 DKELFASASYDT
-802 NYEAVAENINAGDT
+802 VASNINAGDT

-836 NNAKDLKTI
+836 DDAKDLKTF
-845 DAWTEES
+845 DAWTEDT

-883 ADDDFIRLSGKD
+883 AADDFIRLSGKD

-907 DSIINVSS
+907 DPIIKVSA

-924 EKNATSNWVYVRG
+924 EENATSNWVYVRG

-950 TNDADLTVKEVK
+950 TNDADLTVKDVK

>member
-81 AADGAKGAT
+81 AAEGAKGAT

-163 KNITKGATGS
+163 KNITKGATGA

-251 FAKGFK
+251 FAAGFK
-257 FNKLSKDDSADY
+257 YNKLSKDDSADY
-269 EATYNVGNT
+269 EKTYNVGKT

-325 PLTKD
+325 LTKD

-368 LTVGD
+368 LTAGD

-501 GEEISVKDSGVF
+501 GEEVSVKDSGVF

-528 GKTGDYAFLYASD
+528 GKVGDYAFLYTSD
-541 IDSALGGTSVE
+541 TDVTLGSKSIEV
-552 IQYLKADGTWEVS
+552 QYLKADGTWEVS

-577 KSSSYK
+577 KNTSYK
-583 ISDAVK
+583 INDIVK
-589 DDKVVVNDSAENVK
+589 GDRDVQVNDAAEKVK
-603 FTDYFNADGSFKAPQ
+603 FSDYFDAKGALKAPQ

-656 TASSQKIGKYYVKND
+656 TASSQKIGKFYVKND

-686 YVMITTAAKALKDN
+686 YVMITTAAKALKDTQL
-700 EDYAMVRAYDVDS
+700 YATVRAYDVDS
-713 NNYPTALVISKE
+713 NNYPSALVISKE
-725 NVGTEANSHIFVVS
+725 NIGAEADSHIFVVS

-771 GVKIVDRDGK
+771 GVKIVDRA
-781 VVEIKG
+781 
-787 KDKDGKETITKLDNA
+787 DKELFASASYDT
-802 NYEAVAENINAGDT
+802 VASNINAGDT

-836 NNAKDLKTI
+836 DDAKDLKTF
-845 DAWTEES
+845 DAWTEDT

-883 ADDDFIRLSGKD
+883 AADDFIRLSGKD

-907 DSIINVSS
+907 DPIIKVSA

-924 EKNATSNWVYVRG
+924 EENATSNWVYVRG

>member
-229 EGKIDSVNFAATTDE
+229 EGKIGSVNFAATTDE

-251 FAKGFK
+251 FDKGFK

-325 PLTKD
+325 LTKD

-356 NGVEDAAKAISF
+356 NGVEDATKAISF
-368 LTVGD
+368 LTAGD

-411 NRITDLANEMTV
+411 NRITDLANDNTV

-528 GKTGDYAFLYASD
+528 GKVGDYAFLYTSD
-541 IDSALGGTSVE
+541 TDVSLGSKSIEV
-552 IQYLKADGTWEVS
+552 QYLKADGTWEVS

-577 KSSSYK
+577 KNTSYK
-583 ISDAVK
+583 INDIVK
-589 DDKVVVNDSAENVK
+589 GDRDVQVNDAAEKVK
-603 FTDYFNADGSFKAPQ
+603 FSDYFDAKGALKAPQ

-656 TASSQKIGKYYVKND
+656 TASSQKIGKFYVKND

-686 YVMITTAAKALKDN
+686 YVMITTAAKALKDTQS
-700 EDYAMVRAYDVDS
+700 YATVSAYDVDS
-713 NNYPTALVISKE
+713 NNYPSALVISKE
-725 NVGTEANSHIFVVS
+725 NIGAEADSHIFVVS

-771 GVKIVDRDGK
+771 GVKIVDRA
-781 VVEIKG
+781 
-787 KDKDGKETITKLDNA
+787 DKELFASASYDT
-802 NYEAVAENINAGDT
+802 VASNINAGDT

-836 NNAKDLKTI
+836 DDAKDLKTF
-845 DAWTEES
+845 DAWTEDT

-883 ADDDFIRLSGKD
+883 AADDFIRLSGKD

-907 DSIINVSS
+907 DPIIKVSA

-924 EKNATSNWVYVRG
+924 EENATSNWVYVRG

-950 TNDADLTVKEVK
+950 TNDADLTVKDVK

>member
-163 KNITKGATGS
+163 KNITKGATGA

-251 FAKGFK
+251 FAAGFK
-257 FNKLSKDDSADY
+257 YNKLSKDDSADY
-269 EATYNVGNT
+269 EKTYNVGNT

-325 PLTKD
+325 LTKD

-368 LTVGD
+368 LTAGD

-501 GEEISVKDSGVF
+501 GEEVSVKDSGVF

-528 GKTGDYAFLYASD
+528 GKVGDYAFLYTSD
-541 IDSALGGTSVE
+541 TDVTLGSKSIEV
-552 IQYLKADGTWEVS
+552 QYLKADGTWEVS

-577 KSSSYK
+577 KNTSYK
-583 ISDAVK
+583 INDIVK
-589 DDKVVVNDSAENVK
+589 GDRDVQVNDAAEKVK
-603 FTDYFNADGSFKAPQ
+603 FSDYFDAKGALKAPQ

-656 TASSQKIGKYYVKND
+656 TASSQKIGKFYVKND

-686 YVMITTAAKALKDN
+686 YVMITTAAKALKDTQL
-700 EDYAMVRAYDVDS
+700 YATVRAYDVDS
-713 NNYPTALVISKE
+713 NNYPSALVISKE
-725 NVGTEANSHIFVVS
+725 NIGAEADSHIFVVS
-739 AVSTGNNADNQK
+739 AVSTGNNADNQN

-771 GVKIVDRDGK
+771 GVMIVDRA
-781 VVEIKG
+781 
-787 KDKDGKETITKLDNA
+787 DKELFASASYET
-802 NYEAVAENINAGDT
+802 VASNINAGDT

-836 NNAKDLKTI
+836 DDAKDLKTF
-845 DAWTEES
+845 DAWTEDT

-883 ADDDFIRLSGKD
+883 AADDFIRLSGKD

-907 DSIINVSS
+907 DPIIKVSA

-924 EKNATSNWVYVRG
+924 EENATSNWVYVRG

>member
-81 AADGAKGAT
+81 AAEGAKGAT

-163 KNITKGATGS
+163 KNITKGATGA

-269 EATYNVGNT
+269 ETTYNVGNT

-325 PLTKD
+325 LTKD

-368 LTVGD
+368 LTAGD
-373 RPGHVTLVSSEGNT
+373 KPGHVTLVSSEGNT

-411 NRITDLANEMTV
+411 NRITDLANDNTV

-494 YRVDKAS
+494 YRVDKTS
-501 GEEISVKDSGVF
+501 GEEVSVKDSGVF

-528 GKTGDYAFLYASD
+528 GKVGDYAFLYTSD
-541 IDSALGGTSVE
+541 TDVTLGSKSIEV
-552 IQYLKADGTWEVS
+552 QYLKADGTWEVS
-565 KFASN
+565 NLASN

-577 KSSSYK
+577 KNTSYK
-583 ISDAVK
+583 INDIVK
-589 DDKVVVNDSAENVK
+589 GDRDVQVNDAAEKVK
-603 FTDYFNADGSFKAPQ
+603 FSDYFDAKGALKAPQ
-618 LVEISKNSSGLVNE
+618 LVELSKNSSGLINE
-632 VAFASTSS
+632 IAFASTSS

-676 VDEKATSNDK
+676 VDSSATSNDK
-686 YVMITTAAKALKDN
+686 YVMITTAAKALKDTQS
-700 EDYAMVRAYDVDS
+700 YATVRAYDVDS
-713 NNYPTALVISKE
+713 NNYPSALVISKE
-725 NVGTEANSHIFVVS
+725 NIGAEADSHIFVVS

-771 GVKIVDRDGK
+771 GVKIVDRA
-781 VVEIKG
+781 
-787 KDKDGKETITKLDNA
+787 DKELFASASYDT
-802 NYEAVAENINAGDT
+802 VASNINAGDT

-836 NNAKDLKTI
+836 DDAKDLKTF
-845 DAWTEES
+845 DAWTEDT

-883 ADDDFIRLSGKD
+883 AADDFIRLSGKD

-907 DSIINVSS
+907 DPIIKVSA

-924 EKNATSNWVYVRG
+924 EENATSNWVYVRG

>member
-251 FAKGFK
+251 FAAGFK
-257 FNKLSKDDSADY
+257 YNKLSKDDSADY
-269 EATYNVGNT
+269 EKTYNVGKT

-325 PLTKD
+325 LTKD

-356 NGVEDAAKAISF
+356 NGVEDATKAISF
-368 LTVGD
+368 LTAGD

-411 NRITDLANEMTV
+411 NRITDLANDNTV
-423 RFNKDDVTYNFIKN
+423 RFNKDDVTYNFIKD

-501 GEEISVKDSGVF
+501 GEEVSVKDSGVF

-528 GKTGDYAFLYASD
+528 GKVGDYAFLYTSD
-541 IDSALGGTSVE
+541 TDVTLGSKSIEV
-552 IQYLKADGTWEVS
+552 QYLKADGTWEVS

-577 KSSSYK
+577 KNTSYK
-583 ISDAVK
+583 INDIVK
-589 DDKVVVNDSAENVK
+589 GDRDVQVNDAAEKVK
-603 FTDYFNADGSFKAPQ
+603 FSDYFDAKGALKAPQ

-656 TASSQKIGKYYVKND
+656 TASSQKIGKFYVKND

-686 YVMITTAAKALKDN
+686 YVMITTAAKALKDTQS
-700 EDYAMVRAYDVDS
+700 YATVSAYDVDS
-713 NNYPTALVISKE
+713 NNYPSALVISKE
-725 NVGTEANSHIFVVS
+725 NIGAEADSHIFVVS

-771 GVKIVDRDGK
+771 GVKIVDRA
-781 VVEIKG
+781 
-787 KDKDGKETITKLDNA
+787 DKELFASASYDT
-802 NYEAVAENINAGDT
+802 VASNINAGDT

-836 NNAKDLKTI
+836 DDAKDLKTF
-845 DAWTEES
+845 DAWTEDT

-883 ADDDFIRLSGKD
+883 AADDFIRLSGKD

-907 DSIINVSS
+907 DPIIKVSA

-924 EKNATSNWVYVRG
+924 EENATSNWVYVRG

-950 TNDADLTVKEVK
+950 TNDADLTVKDVK

>member
-163 KNITKGATGS
+163 KNITKGATGA

-251 FAKGFK
+251 FAAGFK
-257 FNKLSKDDSADY
+257 YNKLSKDDSADY
-269 EATYNVGNT
+269 EKTYNVGKT

-325 PLTKD
+325 LTKD

-368 LTVGD
+368 LTAGD

-387 KTFDSAFVIEYGVSY
+387 KTFDSAFVIEYGLSY

-501 GEEISVKDSGVF
+501 GEEVSVKDSGVF

-528 GKTGDYAFLYASD
+528 GKVGDYAFLYTSD
-541 IDSALGGTSVE
+541 TDVTLGSKSIE

-577 KSSSYK
+577 KNTSYK
-583 ISDAVK
+583 INDIVK
-589 DDKVVVNDSAENVK
+589 GDRDVQVNDAAEKVK
-603 FTDYFNADGSFKAPQ
+603 FSDYFDAKGALKAPQ

-656 TASSQKIGKYYVKND
+656 TASSQKIGKFYVKND

-686 YVMITTAAKALKDN
+686 YVMITTAAKALKDTQL
-700 EDYAMVRAYDVDS
+700 YATVRAYDVDS
-713 NNYPTALVISKE
+713 NNYPSALVISKE
-725 NVGTEANSHIFVVS
+725 NIGAEADSHIFVVS

-771 GVKIVDRDGK
+771 GVEIVDRA
-781 VVEIKG
+781 
-787 KDKDGKETITKLDNA
+787 DKELFASASYDT
-802 NYEAVAENINAGDT
+802 VASNINAGDT

-836 NNAKDLKTI
+836 DDAKDLKTF
-845 DAWTEES
+845 DAWTEDT

-883 ADDDFIRLSGKD
+883 AADDFIRLSGKD

-907 DSIINVSS
+907 DPIIKVSA

-924 EKNATSNWVYVRG
+924 EENATSNWVYVRG

-950 TNDADLTVKEVK
+950 TNDADLTVKDVK

>member
-251 FAKGFK
+251 FAAGFK

-269 EATYNVGNT
+269 EKTYNVGKT

-325 PLTKD
+325 LTKD

-356 NGVEDAAKAISF
+356 NGVEDATKAISF
-368 LTVGD
+368 LTAGD

-411 NRITDLANEMTV
+411 NRITDLANDNTV

-528 GKTGDYAFLYASD
+528 GKVGDYAFLYTSD
-541 IDSALGGTSVE
+541 TDVSLGSKSIEV
-552 IQYLKADGTWEVS
+552 QYLKADGTWEVS

-577 KSSSYK
+577 KNTSYK
-583 ISDAVK
+583 INDIVK
-589 DDKVVVNDSAENVK
+589 GDRDVQVNDAAEKVK
-603 FTDYFNADGSFKAPQ
+603 FSDYFDAKGALKAPQ

-656 TASSQKIGKYYVKND
+656 TASSQKIGKFYVKND

-686 YVMITTAAKALKDN
+686 YVMITTAAKALKDTQS
-700 EDYAMVRAYDVDS
+700 YATVSAYDVDS
-713 NNYPTALVISKE
+713 NNYPSALVISKE
-725 NVGTEANSHIFVVS
+725 NIGAEADSHIFVVS

-771 GVKIVDRDGK
+771 GVKIVDRA
-781 VVEIKG
+781 
-787 KDKDGKETITKLDNA
+787 DKELFASASYDT
-802 NYEAVAENINAGDT
+802 VASNINAGDT

-836 NNAKDLKTI
+836 DDAKDLKTF
-845 DAWTEES
+845 DAWTEDT

-883 ADDDFIRLSGKD
+883 AADDFIRLSGKD

-907 DSIINVSS
+907 DPIIKVSA

-924 EKNATSNWVYVRG
+924 EENATSNWVYVRG

-950 TNDADLTVKEVK
+950 TNDADLTVKDVK

>member
-81 AADGAKGAT
+81 AAEGAKGAT

-163 KNITKGATGS
+163 KNITKGATGA

-251 FAKGFK
+251 FAAGFK
-257 FNKLSKDDSADY
+257 YNKLSKDDSADY
-269 EATYNVGNT
+269 EKTYNVGKT

-325 PLTKD
+325 LTKD

-356 NGVEDAAKAISF
+356 NGVEDATKAISF
-368 LTVGD
+368 LTAGD

-501 GEEISVKDSGVF
+501 GEEVSVKDSGVF

-528 GKTGDYAFLYASD
+528 GKVGDYAFLYTSD
-541 IDSALGGTSVE
+541 TDVTLGSKSIE

-577 KSSSYK
+577 KNTSYK
-583 ISDAVK
+583 INDIVK
-589 DDKVVVNDSAENVK
+589 GDRDVQVNDAAEKVK
-603 FTDYFNADGSFKAPQ
+603 FSDYFDAKGALKAPQ

-656 TASSQKIGKYYVKND
+656 TASSQKIGKFYVKND

-686 YVMITTAAKALKDN
+686 YVMITTAAKALKDTQL
-700 EDYAMVRAYDVDS
+700 YATVRAYDVDS
-713 NNYPTALVISKE
+713 NNYPSALVISKE
-725 NVGTEANSHIFVVS
+725 NIGAEADSHIFVVS

-771 GVKIVDRDGK
+771 GVEIVDRA
-781 VVEIKG
+781 
-787 KDKDGKETITKLDNA
+787 DKELFASASYDT
-802 NYEAVAENINAGDT
+802 VASNINAGDT

-836 NNAKDLKTI
+836 DDAKDLKTF

-907 DSIINVSS
+907 DPIIKVSA

-924 EKNATSNWVYVRG
+924 EENATSNWVYVRG

-950 TNDADLTVKEVK
+950 TNDADLTVKDVK

>member
-325 PLTKD
+325 LTKD

-368 LTVGD
+368 LTAGD

-836 NNAKDLKTI
+836 NNAKDLKTF

-907 DSIINVSS
+907 DPIINVSS

-924 EKNATSNWVYVRG
+924 EENATSNWVYVRG

>member
-81 AADGAKGAT
+81 AADGAKDAT

-251 FAKGFK
+251 FAAGFK
-257 FNKLSKDDSADY
+257 YNKLSKDDSADY
-269 EATYNVGNT
+269 EKTYNVGNT

-325 PLTKD
+325 LTKD

-356 NGVEDAAKAISF
+356 NGVEDATKAISF
-368 LTVGD
+368 LTAGD

-501 GEEISVKDSGVF
+501 GEEVSVKDSGVF

-528 GKTGDYAFLYASD
+528 GKVGDYAFLYTSD
-541 IDSALGGTSVE
+541 TDVTLGSKSIEV
-552 IQYLKADGTWEVS
+552 QYLKADGTWEVS

-577 KSSSYK
+577 KNTSYK
-583 ISDAVK
+583 INDIVK
-589 DDKVVVNDSAENVK
+589 GDRDVQVNDAAEKVK
-603 FTDYFNADGSFKAPQ
+603 FSDYFDAKGALKAPQ

-656 TASSQKIGKYYVKND
+656 TASSQKIGKFYVKND

-686 YVMITTAAKALKDN
+686 YVMITTAAKALKDTQS
-700 EDYAMVRAYDVDS
+700 YATVSAYDVDS
-713 NNYPTALVISKE
+713 NNYPSALVISKE
-725 NVGTEANSHIFVVS
+725 NIGAEADSHIFVVS

-771 GVKIVDRDGK
+771 GVKIVDRA
-781 VVEIKG
+781 
-787 KDKDGKETITKLDNA
+787 DKELFASASYDT
-802 NYEAVAENINAGDT
+802 VASNINAGDT

-836 NNAKDLKTI
+836 DDAKDLKTF
-845 DAWTEES
+845 DAWTEDT

-883 ADDDFIRLSGKD
+883 AADDFIRLSGKD

-907 DSIINVSS
+907 DPIIKVSA

-924 EKNATSNWVYVRG
+924 EENATSNWVYVRG

-950 TNDADLTVKEVK
+950 TNDADLTVKDVK

>member
-135 MLVAALGYEPQV
+135 MLVAALGYEPAV

-157 LVVASQ
+157 LVIASQ

-204 EEEYAEAEDKENY
+204 EEEYEEAKDSENY

-251 FAKGFK
+251 FAAGFK

-269 EATYNVGNT
+269 EKTYNVGNT

-325 PLTKD
+325 FVRD
-330 GSSYKLK
+330 GSAYKLK

-356 NGVEDAAKAISF
+356 NGYNGGEDDTKKAISF
-368 LTVGD
+368 LTAGD

-494 YRVDKAS
+494 YRVDKNS

-528 GKTGDYAFLYASD
+528 GKVGDYAFLYASD
-541 IDSALGGTSVE
+541 IDDSLGGTSVE
-552 IQYLKADGTWEVS
+552 LQYMKADGTWEVS

-570 VTLKYGS
+570 VTFKYGN

-583 ISDAVK
+583 INKLDSSGKLDINDAT
-589 DDKVVVNDSAENVK
+589 ENVK
-603 FTDYFNADGSFKAPQ
+603 FTEYFGLDGKVKAPQ
-618 LVEISKNSSGLVNE
+618 LVELSKNSSGLINE
-632 VAFASTSS
+632 IAFASTSS

-650 ADGADY
+650 ADGSDY
-656 TASSQKIGKYYVKND
+656 TASSQKIGKFYVNND

-676 VDEKATSNDK
+676 VDSSATSNDK
-686 YVMITTAAKALKDN
+686 YVMITTAAKALKDTQS
-700 EDYAMVRAYDVDS
+700 YAMVRAYDVDS
-713 NNYPTALVISKE
+713 NNYPSALVISKE
-725 NVGTEANSHIFVVS
+725 NIGAEADSHIFVVS

-771 GVKIVDRDGK
+771 GVKIVDRA
-781 VVEIKG
+781 
-787 KDKDGKETITKLDNA
+787 DKELFASASYDT
-802 NYEAVAENINAGDT
+802 VASNINAGDT

-836 NNAKDLKTI
+836 DDAKDLKTF
-845 DAWTEES
+845 DAWTE
-852 DAEANAFGFAYKT
+852 DADEEANAFGFAYKT

-895 SYIYKV
+895 SFIYKV

-907 DSIINVSS
+907 DPIINVSA

-924 EKNATSNWVYVRG
+924 EENATSNWVYVRG

-950 TNDADLTVKEVK
+950 TNDADLTVKDVK

>member
-251 FAKGFK
+251 FAAGFK
-257 FNKLSKDDSADY
+257 YNKLSKDDSADY
-269 EATYNVGNT
+269 EKTYNVGNT

-325 PLTKD
+325 LTKD

-356 NGVEDAAKAISF
+356 NGVEDATKAISF
-368 LTVGD
+368 LTAGD

-501 GEEISVKDSGVF
+501 GEEVSVKDSGVF

-528 GKTGDYAFLYASD
+528 GKVGDYAFLYTSD
-541 IDSALGGTSVE
+541 TDVTLGSKSIEV
-552 IQYLKADGTWEVS
+552 QYLKADGTWEVS

-577 KSSSYK
+577 KNTSYK
-583 ISDAVK
+583 INDIVK
-589 DDKVVVNDSAENVK
+589 GDRDVQVNDAAEKVK
-603 FTDYFNADGSFKAPQ
+603 FSDYFDAKGALKAPQ

-656 TASSQKIGKYYVKND
+656 TASSQKIGKFYVKND

-686 YVMITTAAKALKDN
+686 YVMITTAAKALKDTQS
-700 EDYAMVRAYDVDS
+700 YATVSAYDVDS
-713 NNYPTALVISKE
+713 NNYPSALVISKE
-725 NVGTEANSHIFVVS
+725 NIGAEADSHIFVVS

-771 GVKIVDRDGK
+771 GVKIVDRA
-781 VVEIKG
+781 
-787 KDKDGKETITKLDNA
+787 DKELFASASYDT
-802 NYEAVAENINAGDT
+802 VASNINAGDT

-836 NNAKDLKTI
+836 DDAKDLKTF
-845 DAWTEES
+845 DAWTEDT

-883 ADDDFIRLSGKD
+883 AADDFIRLSGKD

-907 DSIINVSS
+907 DPIIKVSA

-924 EKNATSNWVYVRG
+924 EENATSNWVYVRG

-950 TNDADLTVKEVK
+950 TNDADLTVKDVK

>member
-251 FAKGFK
+251 FAAGFK
-257 FNKLSKDDSADY
+257 YNKLSKDDSADY
-269 EATYNVGNT
+269 EKTYNVGNT

-325 PLTKD
+325 LTKD

-337 YDDNGTDKTV
+337 YNDNGTDKTV

-356 NGVEDAAKAISF
+356 NGVEDATKAISF
-368 LTVGD
+368 LTAGD

-501 GEEISVKDSGVF
+501 GEEVSVKDSGVF

-528 GKTGDYAFLYASD
+528 GKVGDYAFLYTSD
-541 IDSALGGTSVE
+541 TDVTLGSKSIEV
-552 IQYLKADGTWEVS
+552 QYLKADGTWEVS

-577 KSSSYK
+577 KNTSYK
-583 ISDAVK
+583 INDIVK
-589 DDKVVVNDSAENVK
+589 GDRDVQVNDAAEKVK
-603 FTDYFNADGSFKAPQ
+603 FSDYFDAKGALKAPQ

-656 TASSQKIGKYYVKND
+656 TASSQKIGKFYVKND

-686 YVMITTAAKALKDN
+686 YVMITTAAKALKDTQS
-700 EDYAMVRAYDVDS
+700 YATVSAYDVDS
-713 NNYPTALVISKE
+713 NNYPSALVISKE
-725 NVGTEANSHIFVVS
+725 NIGAEADSHIFVVS

-771 GVKIVDRDGK
+771 GVKIVDRA
-781 VVEIKG
+781 
-787 KDKDGKETITKLDNA
+787 DKELFASASYDT
-802 NYEAVAENINAGDT
+802 VASNINAGDT

-836 NNAKDLKTI
+836 DDAKDLKTF
-845 DAWTEES
+845 DAWTEDT

-883 ADDDFIRLSGKD
+883 AADDFIRLSGKD

-907 DSIINVSS
+907 DPIIKVSA

-924 EKNATSNWVYVRG
+924 EENATSNWVYVRG

-950 TNDADLTVKEVK
+950 TNDADLTVKDVK

>member
-325 PLTKD
+325 LTKD

-368 LTVGD
+368 LTAGD

-836 NNAKDLKTI
+836 NNAKDLKTF

-924 EKNATSNWVYVRG
+924 EENATSNWVYVRG